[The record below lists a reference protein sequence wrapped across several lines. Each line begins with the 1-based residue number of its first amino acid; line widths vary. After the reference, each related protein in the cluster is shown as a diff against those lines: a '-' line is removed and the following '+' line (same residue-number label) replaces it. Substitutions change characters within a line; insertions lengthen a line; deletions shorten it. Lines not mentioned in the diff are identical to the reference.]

1 MRLGTAALTL
11 IVCLGVAGLACA
23 DDAPSGN
30 WFTNLFSRPAAKDVD
45 KSSSGKDD
53 PPRTSPANLNR
64 KLKNDLD
71 RRQEVCQ
78 RLLELGNE
86 IGDED
91 LMRKADQLSKRAFDV
106 YLAGKNRI
114 GEAERDDAQAKK
126 GSSK

>member
-11 IVCLGVAGLACA
+11 IVCLGVVGLACA

-30 WFTNLFSRPAAKDVD
+30 WFTNLFSHPTAKDAD
-45 KSSSGKDD
+45 KSSPSKDD

-64 KLKNDLD
+64 KLTADLN

-78 RLLELGNE
+78 KLLELGLE
-86 IGDED
+86 IGDEE

-106 YLAGKNRI
+106 YMAGKNRI
-114 GEAERDDAQAKK
+114 GEAERGDAQAKK

>member
-11 IVCLGVAGLACA
+11 TVCLGVVGLACA

-30 WFTNLFSRPAAKDVD
+30 WFTNLFSHSAAKDVD
-45 KSSSGKDD
+45 KSSSSKDD

-64 KLKNDLD
+64 KLKADLD
-71 RRQEVCQ
+71 RRQEVCMKLQ
-78 RLLELGNE
+78 RIAEAN
-86 IGDED
+86 GDEE
-91 LMRKADQLSKRAFDV
+91 LMRKANELDKRAFDV

-114 GEAERDDAQAKK
+114 GEAERDGAVAKK